1 MNNNVGQT
9 EGVARIVTLLGEI
22 GNVEG
27 IGVDEDFYDA
37 GFSSIGS
44 LQLLMELEDKW
55 SVSIPDEEF
64 IQARTPRALHIL
76 VSRLIEAAQ

>member
-1 MNNNVGQT
+1 MNNNGAQAEAVT
-9 EGVARIVTLLGEI
+9 RIVTLLREI
-22 GNVEG
+22 GNVDH

-64 IQARTPRALHIL
+64 IRARTPRALHTL
-76 VSRLIEAAQ
+76 VSRLSEAAR

>member
-1 MNNNVGQT
+1 MNNGTGQV
-9 EGVARIVTLLGEI
+9 EGVTRIVSLLHEI

-44 LQLLMELEDKW
+44 LQLLLELEATW

-64 IQARTPRALHIL
+64 IQARTPRALHSL
-76 VSRLIEAAQ
+76 LSRLSEETQ